1 MFDLK
6 MLLPGKSFVGEDHDS
21 VICLSSKGS
30 TDALSGVSHR
40 VEGQKVVFANLK
52 FLNQIYL
59 VIVNL

>member
-1 MFDLK
+1 MIDLK

-40 VEGQKVVFANLK
+40 VKSQKVIFANLK
-52 FLNQIYL
+52 FLIQSYI